1 MLNLTSFC
9 VSAAS
14 FSTLKSK
21 LYFEFSETMYRKI
34 ISVALKQK
42 LIKMN
47 KNELNE
53 ICTFMA
59 V

>member
-1 MLNLTSFC
+1 MLNLTSVC
-9 VSAAS
+9 VNTAS

-21 LYFEFSETMYRKI
+21 LYFEFSKTMYRKI

-59 V
+59 I